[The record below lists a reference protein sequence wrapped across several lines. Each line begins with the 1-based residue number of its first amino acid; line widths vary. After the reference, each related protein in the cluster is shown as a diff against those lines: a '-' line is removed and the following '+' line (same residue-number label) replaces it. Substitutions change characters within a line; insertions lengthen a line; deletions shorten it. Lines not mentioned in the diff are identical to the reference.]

1 MFLIGRNA
9 ESLDVPKFSNS
20 TECNLT
26 TPRAMSILSHIAS
39 HQHAHFAKQAAQVIG
54 LLVLTKLGLTL
65 LSGIYAFFLR
75 GGKKLTK
82 YGKWAIVTGA
92 TDGIGKATALE
103 LARKGLNIVLIS
115 RTQSKL
121 DEVAKEITT
130 KYNTVSVKTLSVD
143 YSNLTDESVAA
154 IRKVIADV
162 GDYFH
167 ELSDESVASLVN
179 MNIKSTFV
187 MSKLVL
193 PGMVERKRGAI
204 VNCSSGSARIACPLC
219 IEQYTLGLAGEYAAK
234 NISVQCHTPMFVTSK
249 LSKIRHASFAVPSPT
264 TYAKAAVANIGYETV
279 VSPYWPHALQI
290 WLYEAVPHFIMSK
303 VALSTHLGIRKPS
316 ALKRKDHPS
325 PSSPRSANSVTF
337 ADLKAAQRRSMKALR
352 EIALT
357 EINSLEPQMPEAS
370 RREIAAVLQAHVN
383 EMSSSTFT
391 HLSRVYFPTE
401 LRTPPCRPSHP
412 SNLII
417 CIEST
422 KKTESPVDPAALAR
436 IKDLEAQ
443 IHATEQRIHAHQSR
457 LPTTIRDIL
466 HANFA
471 AQAKALEVA
480 LSSPSKVPVTD
491 SDGTSI
497 KYSEEDIAAVKA
509 TFARVRRLSIA
520 HPDDLP
526 ISH

>member
-1 MFLIGRNA
+1 
-9 ESLDVPKFSNS
+9 
-20 TECNLT
+20 
-26 TPRAMSILSHIAS
+26 MSSEATAS
-39 HQHAHFAKQAAQVIG
+39 
-54 LLVLTKLGLTL
+54 TL
-65 LSGIYAFFLR
+65 LID
-75 GGKKLTK
+75 T
-82 YGKWAIVTGA
+82 
-92 TDGIGKATALE
+92 TDT
-103 LARKGLNIVLIS
+103 S
-115 RTQSKL
+115 S
-121 DEVAKEITT
+121 
-130 KYNTVSVKTLSVD
+130 
-143 YSNLTDESVAA
+143 
-154 IRKVIADV
+154 
-162 GDYFH
+162 
-167 ELSDESVASLVN
+167 
-179 MNIKSTFV
+179 
-187 MSKLVL
+187 
-193 PGMVERKRGAI
+193 I
-204 VNCSSGSARIACPLC
+204 VNEPS
-219 IEQYTLGLAGEYAAK
+219 
-234 NISVQCHTPMFVTSK
+234 TPDMQGQ
-249 LSKIRHASFAVPSPT
+249 T
-264 TYAKAAVANIGYETV
+264 TQNKDVAAVAARQEVPNTTSEQQIAAAGV
-279 VSPYWPHALQI
+279 VTAAGSVTPPSATP
-290 WLYEAVPHFIMSK
+290 A
-303 VALSTHLGIRKPS
+303 AS

-325 PSSPRSANSVTF
+325 PSSPNSANSVTF

-401 LRTPPCRPSHP
+401 LQ
-412 SNLII
+412 
-417 CIEST
+417 ST

-509 TFARVRRLSIA
+509 TFARVRRL
-520 HPDDLP
+520 
-526 ISH
+526 

>member
-1 MFLIGRNA
+1 MSSEA
-9 ESLDVPKFSNS
+9 TAS
-20 TECNLT
+20 T
-26 TPRAMSILSHIAS
+26 
-39 HQHAHFAKQAAQVIG
+39 
-54 LLVLTKLGLTL
+54 LLVDT
-65 LSGIYAFFLR
+65 
-75 GGKKLTK
+75 
-82 YGKWAIVTGA
+82 
-92 TDGIGKATALE
+92 TDT
-103 LARKGLNIVLIS
+103 S
-115 RTQSKL
+115 S
-121 DEVAKEITT
+121 
-130 KYNTVSVKTLSVD
+130 
-143 YSNLTDESVAA
+143 
-154 IRKVIADV
+154 
-162 GDYFH
+162 
-167 ELSDESVASLVN
+167 
-179 MNIKSTFV
+179 
-187 MSKLVL
+187 
-193 PGMVERKRGAI
+193 I
-204 VNCSSGSARIACPLC
+204 VNEPS
-219 IEQYTLGLAGEYAAK
+219 
-234 NISVQCHTPMFVTSK
+234 TPDMQG
-249 LSKIRHASFAVPSPT
+249 RT
-264 TYAKAAVANIGYETV
+264 TQNKDMAAVAARQEVPNTAPPTTSEQQIAAAGV
-279 VSPYWPHALQI
+279 VTAAGSVTPPSATP
-290 WLYEAVPHFIMSK
+290 A
-303 VALSTHLGIRKPS
+303 AS

-325 PSSPRSANSVTF
+325 PSSPRSTNSVTF

-391 HLSRVYFPTE
+391 HLARVYFPTE
-401 LRTPPCRPSHP
+401 LRTPSCRPSHP

-497 KYSEEDIAAVKA
+497 KYSEEDITAVKA
-509 TFARVRRLSIA
+509 TFARISAKIDQLNTK
-520 HPDDLP
+520 LP
-526 ISH
+526 VTMQQATDTIHVVQSCRMIFQ

>member
-1 MFLIGRNA
+1 
-9 ESLDVPKFSNS
+9 
-20 TECNLT
+20 
-26 TPRAMSILSHIAS
+26 MSSEATAS
-39 HQHAHFAKQAAQVIG
+39 
-54 LLVLTKLGLTL
+54 TL
-65 LSGIYAFFLR
+65 LID
-75 GGKKLTK
+75 T
-82 YGKWAIVTGA
+82 
-92 TDGIGKATALE
+92 TDT
-103 LARKGLNIVLIS
+103 S
-115 RTQSKL
+115 S
-121 DEVAKEITT
+121 
-130 KYNTVSVKTLSVD
+130 
-143 YSNLTDESVAA
+143 
-154 IRKVIADV
+154 
-162 GDYFH
+162 
-167 ELSDESVASLVN
+167 
-179 MNIKSTFV
+179 
-187 MSKLVL
+187 
-193 PGMVERKRGAI
+193 I
-204 VNCSSGSARIACPLC
+204 VNEPS
-219 IEQYTLGLAGEYAAK
+219 
-234 NISVQCHTPMFVTSK
+234 TPDMQGQ
-249 LSKIRHASFAVPSPT
+249 T
-264 TYAKAAVANIGYETV
+264 TQNKDVAAVAARQEVPNTTSEQ
-279 VSPYWPHALQI
+279 QI
-290 WLYEAVPHFIMSK
+290 A
-303 VALSTHLGIRKPS
+303 AAGIVTAAGSVTPPSATPAAS

-391 HLSRVYFPTE
+391 HLARVYFPTE
-401 LRTPPCRPSHP
+401 LRTPPCRPSHT

-480 LSSPSKVPVTD
+480 LSSPSKVPVAD

-520 HPDDLP
+520 HPYDLP
-526 ISH
+526 ISHCMTMIDFSQNRPTEYQVTHDDATSYGHHPCGTDV